1 MSVASCPMGGSDAG
15 FHSSSSCPVGK
26 IGPRGCA
33 FSAYQMTAP
42 SSYTPYG
49 TPRDAQS
56 EQFLRSQERKT
67 MNELLLPEAPPKEVT
82 KGLKNADS
90 LNPVDT
96 DVLAMA
102 LGAPAR
108 RVLTRAMELGPRTGW
123 KDGYLSSQWG
133 FCPPDPTAAP
143 VALSLS
149 PGRVWPDLCERMP
162 GIVARGKVRESILAL
177 PLVYGTPDVI
187 PDEALWAATVCL
199 GILASIYR
207 YEEAN
212 DGSEGISVTPPPG
225 AFRNLTGD
233 ADDEEEETKGIPR
246 NVAIPLRQICTRMGR
261 VLPHLTQFDVSIYN
275 YKIRDHTS
283 IHPYLPRCENMDL
296 RWPVFNDRGE
306 AMFLLCMAESHGCFI
321 PGVEIITRCQEHV
334 MLRDEEGLLLELVK
348 LKEVVDQ
355 LPHVFHK
362 ISVNPNSGENFAN
375 PVEWGQRYAKFS
387 APLSRRVPA
396 LSGLA
401 LPLFLLMD
409 AFMGRTKY
417 DSFLGLEALHLRA
430 WLPLN
435 IRAFIAAVEYNYK
448 VPEFVNASN
457 NPRLKGVLEGLV
469 ESYMGERGWMG
480 THRYKVY
487 GFLEVVAKTGRS
499 ETNGNAGAG
508 DNAGRPWEMVHKS
521 LSESMK
527 ERLDPYRGAIS
538 QQPHEMR
545 GSFEE
550 CRFKAPIVNR
560 QFIDSDPSRSTAMVT
575 FDLHNTGITFMPG
588 DRLAVMP
595 LNTWNEVAKVAAA
608 LGLEDMLDEPVST
621 ANAPEWG
628 RFAKHLASVSRTT
641 KIPELTVR
649 DILRRGHLAPLTK
662 DLVMAFHTLM
672 RASSNTTLKLL
683 ACEEWP
689 VPGTVGDL
697 LQFAVE
703 EVPSSTWDQAF
714 DLNDL
719 VWLPKLI
726 PVEVPRTY
734 SISNYSSGLL
744 PDSVDLTV
752 SRSDYHIS
760 PVLQIPGQSTLRHG
774 VSSGYLNFDP
784 SENHCMEDE
793 ETLIIGV
800 SRPLNFQLPVSVTV
814 PIAMFAGGSGIA
826 PFRGFWQSRTQT
838 GFGRNIL
845 FLGTQ
850 SREKLLYEDE
860 LRNYVRHDMLEV
872 HTAFSRDRNGLVYDP
887 VSKDLVEKEMEPRYI
902 DTTIIEQGQA
912 VCNLVIS
919 KSQGGLGGYIYI
931 CGSISVYETIISGI
945 RQAIYNNWASTKES
959 AENLLAVAFA
969 ERRFMLDIFMTPQ
982 PISYN
987 SPVISLAQLAQHT
1000 GHKPKSRMWLAVHGG
1015 VYDVTDFLPMHP
1027 GGTLIVRASA
1037 GLDATKT
1044 FDELAHTSNPEVS
1057 SLLSKYFIGHLAP
1070 KPSFHSP
1077 ELSELY
1083 DTWYVYLRTCV
1094 ESLTTLHLEV
1104 DHIMKDSKV
1113 WFQNGLFNMGGVRK
1127 FYQFQSRLMQN
1138 GFSMIFGVKMQELY
1152 LKLSY
1157 ALASFKSGS
1166 SSSRFPDI
1174 IGIVTRAQSSAASAQ
1189 ASNEIAQIGQF
1200 VCNSHGAQFQ
1210 ENGILKYA
1218 QTVTTLDVEFLEEIL
1233 GEVCKGMES
1242 FEGIKRVEDGRGKQV
1257 ILRIS
1262 AYLLTILERIAQRL
1276 EIFYSRLATHTI
1288 YTPSLEAN
1296 PARTRWNTLRRK
1308 IFDGS
1313 FFILAHDSDFDLPSK
1328 NYKNPYRATRH
1339 EQQDVDF
1346 DAVVKQV
1353 RAALSDNDDILPLQ
1367 NITPA
1372 ENGHSGRQE
1381 PFQERRGLAAEHT
1394 LRAQP
1399 NLKSPSSFE
1408 VHEQRSA
1415 MNRISMFMDKN
1426 TQDIRRLSQ
1435 MPGLEGVSYQAIL
1448 NAYGGG
1454 ATGKNSPLPPVPP
1467 LPNNAQNLGR
1477 SKAPLPRDPMLHH
1490 RRQQSSTV
1498 NVTSLTSSNA
1508 HSPRNT
1514 QRREFSPA
1522 DLRRVPYFSVDE
1534 TKPRSRASSRGSVES
1549 DKSHPLGL
1557 RTRRP
1562 TLLENVALP
1571 ISLKVRGQVG
1581 AGGGGIE
1588 GVDASIGGGPRSESG
1603 GGRRRGES
1611 DRGRGLGIRPITV
1624 LTSGGLNGGMHLR
1637 ELRLGGN

>member
-1 MSVASCPMGGSDAG
+1 MSVISCPMGGSEG
-15 FHSSSSCPVGK
+15 RSRSSSTCPAGRM
-26 IGPRGCA
+26 GPRGCA
-33 FSAYQMTAP
+33 FAAYQMTAP

-49 TPRDAQS
+49 TPQDAQS
-56 EQFLRSQERKT
+56 ESYLRARERKT
-67 MNELLLPEAPPKEVT
+67 INELLLPEAPPKEMT
-82 KGLKNADS
+82 KGLKNADG
-90 LNPVDT
+90 LNPIDT

-108 RVLTRAMELGPRTGW
+108 RVLQRAMELGPMTGW
-123 KDGYLSSQWG
+123 KDGYLSSEHG
-133 FCPPDPTAAP
+133 FCPPDPSAAP
-143 VALSLS
+143 VALSMS
-149 PGRVWPDLCERMP
+149 AGRVWSDLCERMP

-187 PDEALWAATVCL
+187 PDQALWAATVCL

-212 DGSEGISVTPPPG
+212 DGSEGISVAAPAG

-233 ADDEEEETKGIPR
+233 ADDEEEETRGVPR

-321 PGVEIITRCQEHV
+321 PGVEIIARCQEYV
-334 MLRDEEGLLLELVK
+334 MLKDEEGLLQELVK

-430 WLPLN
+430 WLPMN

-448 VPEFVNASN
+448 VPEFVQASN
-457 NPRLKGVLEGLV
+457 NARLKGVLEGLV

-508 DNAGRPWEMVHKS
+508 DDIGRPWEMVHKS

-527 ERLDPYRGAIS
+527 ERLDPFRGAIT

-560 QFIDSDPSRSTAMVT
+560 QFIDSDPSRSTGMVT
-575 FDLHNTGITFMPG
+575 FDLHNTGITYKPG

-608 LGLEDMLDEPVST
+608 LGLDEMLDQRVPT
-621 ANAPEWG
+621 DLAPEWT

-641 KIPELTVR
+641 KVPDLTVR
-649 DILRRGHLAPLTK
+649 DVLRRGHLAPLTK
-662 DLVMAFHTLM
+662 DLVMAFHTIL
-672 RASSNTTLKLL
+672 RASSKTTLELL

-697 LQFAVE
+697 LQCAVSQ
-703 EVPSSTWDQAF
+703 VTPAIWDQAF
-714 DLNDL
+714 DLKDL
-719 VWLPKLI
+719 SWLPKLI
-726 PVEVPRTY
+726 PIEVPRTY

-744 PDSVDLTV
+744 PDTIDLTV

-760 PVLQIPGQSTLRHG
+760 PVLQVPGQSTLRHG
-774 VSSGYLNFDP
+774 VSSGYLNFDL
-784 SENHCMEDE
+784 SESHCTEDE
-793 ETLIIGV
+793 EPLLVGV

-826 PFRGFWQSRTQT
+826 PFRGFWQSRTQS
-838 GFGRNIL
+838 GYGRNIL

-850 SREKLLYEDE
+850 SRDKLLYEDE

-887 VSKDLVEKEMEPRYI
+887 VAKDLVEKEMEPRYI
-902 DTTIIEQGQA
+902 DTTIIEQGQT

-945 RQAIYNNWASTKES
+945 RQAIYNNWTSTKES

-969 ERRFMLDIFMTPQ
+969 ERRFMLDIFMSPK

-987 SPVISLAQLAQHT
+987 SPVITLAQLAQHT
-1000 GHKPKSRMWLAVHGG
+1000 GHKEKSRMWLGVHGG

-1027 GGTLIVRASA
+1027 GGSLIVRASA

-1057 SLLSKYFIGHLAP
+1057 SLLSKYFIGHLAT
-1070 KPSFHSP
+1070 KPNFHST

-1083 DTWYVYLRTCV
+1083 DTWEIYLRTCV

-1138 GFSMIFGVKMQELY
+1138 GFSTIFGTKMQELH

-1157 ALASFKSGS
+1157 SLASLKHGS
-1166 SSSRFPDI
+1166 SSSKFPDI
-1174 IGIVTRAQSSAASAQ
+1174 IGIVTRAQSSPASAQ

-1200 VCNSHGAQFQ
+1200 VCNSQGAQFQ
-1210 ENGILKYA
+1210 ENGILRYA
-1218 QTVTTLDVEFLEEIL
+1218 QAVTQLDVEFLEEIL
-1233 GEVCKGMES
+1233 GEVCTGMEC
-1242 FEGIKRVEDGRGKQV
+1242 FEAIRRVDDGRGKQQG
-1257 ILRIS
+1257 ILKTS

-1276 EIFYSRLATHTI
+1276 EIFYSNLAAHTI
-1288 YTPSLEAN
+1288 YTPSIEAN

-1313 FFILAHDSDFDLPSK
+1313 FFVLANESTFNISSSQYEDS
-1328 NYKNPYRATRH
+1328 PYRARRH

-1346 DAVVKQV
+1346 DAVINQV
-1353 RAALSDNDDILPLQ
+1353 RAALSDSGEPPMPVFIHNDT
-1367 NITPA
+1367 N
-1372 ENGHSGRQE
+1372 NSSN
-1381 PFQERRGLAAEHT
+1381 QERRGLAAEH
-1394 LRAQP
+1394 LSRALP

-1415 MNRISMFMDKN
+1415 LNRMSRFMDKN
-1426 TQDIRRLSQ
+1426 TKGINRLSQ
-1435 MPGLEGVSYQAIL
+1435 MPGLQGVSYEAIL

-1454 ATGKNSPLPPVPP
+1454 KNAPLPPIPKLPTAFQNAAESKPSPLPKD
-1467 LPNNAQNLGR
+1467 NL
-1477 SKAPLPRDPMLHH
+1477 LH
-1490 RRQQSSTV
+1490 RRQ
-1498 NVTSLTSSNA
+1498 
-1508 HSPRNT
+1508 HSPTSNSVNNQLGRQQT
-1514 QRREFSPA
+1514 SPPLSSQRRDFSPA
-1522 DLRRVPYFSVDE
+1522 AFRRVQTSVDE
-1534 TKPRSRASSRGSVES
+1534 TTRSAHSSRGSIES
-1549 DKSHPLGL
+1549 DLSSSSRP
-1557 RTRRP
+1557 RRP
-1562 TLLENVALP
+1562 TLLSSESVGSMPVGLR
-1571 ISLKVRGQVG
+1571 VRGQVG
-1581 AGGGGIE
+1581 STNDGLKVMMAGM
-1588 GVDASIGGGPRSESG
+1588 GGPRSEG
-1603 GGRRRGES
+1603 GGARSEAG
-1611 DRGRGLGIRPITV
+1611 D
-1624 LTSGGLNGGMHLR
+1624 
-1637 ELRLGGN
+1637 

>member
-1 MSVASCPMGGSDAG
+1 MSVASCPMGGSDHG
-15 FHSSSSCPVGK
+15 SRSSSSCPAGRV
-26 IGPRGCA
+26 GPRGCA

-42 SSYTPYG
+42 SSYTAYG
-49 TPRDAQS
+49 VPQGAQS

-67 MNELLLPEAPPKEVT
+67 MNELLLPEAPPREVT
-82 KGLKNADS
+82 KGLKNADG

-133 FCPPDPTAAP
+133 FCPPDPSAAP

-149 PGRVWPDLCERMP
+149 PGRVWSDLCERMP

-177 PLVYGTPDVI
+177 PLVFGTPDII

-212 DGSEGISVTPPPG
+212 DGSEGISVAAPPG
-225 AFRNLTGD
+225 AFHNLAGD

-283 IHPYLPRCENMDL
+283 IYPYLPRCENMDL
-296 RWPVFNDRGE
+296 RWPVTNTSRVFNDRGE

-321 PGVEIITRCQEHV
+321 PGVEIIARCQECV
-334 MLRDEEGLLLELVK
+334 MLKDEEGLLLELVK
-348 LKEVVDQ
+348 LKQVVDQ

-375 PVEWGQRYAKFS
+375 PVQWGQRYAKFS

-430 WLPLN
+430 WLPMN

-448 VPEFVNASN
+448 VPEFVNASD

-550 CRFKAPIVNR
+550 CRFRALIINR
-560 QFIDSDPSRSTAMVT
+560 QFIDSDPCRSTAMVT

-608 LGLEDMLDEPVST
+608 LGVEDMMDRPVST
-621 ANAPEWG
+621 AHAPEWG
-628 RFAKHLASVSRTT
+628 RFAKHLASVSRTST
-641 KIPELTVR
+641 IPDLTIR

-662 DLVMAFHTLM
+662 DLVMAFHSLL
-672 RASSNTTLKLL
+672 RAASSTTLKLL

-689 VPGTVGDL
+689 IPGTVGDL
-697 LQFAVE
+697 LQLAVE
-703 EVPSSTWDQAF
+703 EVPSSAWDQAF

-719 VWLPKLI
+719 SWLPKLI
-726 PVEVPRTY
+726 PIEVPRTY
-734 SISNYSSGLL
+734 SISNYSNGLL

-752 SRSDYHIS
+752 SRSNYHVS
-760 PVLQIPGQSTLRHG
+760 PVLQIAGQSTLRHG
-774 VSSGYLNFDP
+774 VSSGYLNFDLTE
-784 SENHCMEDE
+784 SHCTEDE
-793 ETLIIGV
+793 ESLLIGV

-826 PFRGFWQSRTQT
+826 PFRGFWQSRTQS

-850 SREKLLYEDE
+850 SRDKFLYEDE

-902 DTTIIEQGQA
+902 DTTIIEQGQT

-931 CGSISVYETIISGI
+931 CGSISVYESIISGI

-987 SPVISLAQLAQHT
+987 SPIITLAQLAQHT
-1000 GHKPKSRMWLAVHGG
+1000 GHRANSHMWLAVHGG

-1083 DTWYVYLRTCV
+1083 DTWHVYLRTCV

-1138 GFSMIFGVKMQELY
+1138 GFSMIFGVKMQELH

-1157 ALASFKSGS
+1157 ALASLKSGS
-1166 SSSRFPDI
+1166 SGSRFPDI
-1174 IGIVTRAQSSAASAQ
+1174 IGIVTRAQSSPASAQ

-1200 VCNSHGAQFQ
+1200 VCNSQGAQFQ

-1218 QTVTTLDVEFLEEIL
+1218 QTVTALDVEFLEEIL
-1233 GEVCKGMES
+1233 EEACKGMES
-1242 FEGIKRVEDGRGKQV
+1242 FEGINRLEAGRGKQG
-1257 ILRIS
+1257 ILKIS
-1262 AYLLTILERIAQRL
+1262 AYLLTVLERIAQRL

-1313 FFILAHDSDFDLPSK
+1313 FFILTHDHDFESSSK
-1328 NYKNPYRATRH
+1328 EYQNPYRATRR

-1346 DAVVKQV
+1346 DDVVKQV
-1353 RAALSDNDDILPLQ
+1353 RAALSDNDSMLPPQ
-1367 NITPA
+1367 STTRVEI
-1372 ENGHSGRQE
+1372 GHSGRQKS
-1381 PFQERRGLAAEHT
+1381 FQERSGLAAEHT
-1394 LRAQP
+1394 LHAQP

-1415 MNRISMFMDKN
+1415 LNRISMFMDKN
-1426 TQDIRRLSQ
+1426 TQNIRRLSRI
-1435 MPGLEGVSYQAIL
+1435 PDLEGVSYQAIL
-1448 NAYGGG
+1448 NAYGGRP
-1454 ATGKNSPLPPVPP
+1454 AGKDSPLPPVPP
-1467 LPNNAQNLGR
+1467 LPSNAKPLGQ
-1477 SKAPLPRDPMLHH
+1477 SKSPLPRNTTLHH
-1490 RRQQSSTV
+1490 RRQESSAV
-1498 NVTSLTSSNA
+1498 NVNILSGNV
-1508 HSPRNT
+1508 HSPRHV
-1514 QRREFSPA
+1514 QPRDHSPV
-1522 DLRRVPYFSVDE
+1522 DLRRDLYASIDE
-1534 TKPRSRASSRGSVES
+1534 KQPRSRASSRGSVES
-1549 DKSHPLGL
+1549 DQSRPIGL

-1562 TLLENVALP
+1562 TLLGNVAVPLG
-1571 ISLKVRGQVG
+1571 LKVRGEVG
-1581 AGGGGIE
+1581 
-1588 GVDASIGGGPRSESG
+1588 VGGGPRSEGG
-1603 GGRRRGES
+1603 GGRRRGDS

-1624 LTSGGLNGGMHLR
+1624 LTSSGGGMNLR